1 MCVPYGEFDTYR
13 TNSQGNAVA
22 NFLHPGL
29 VEQKYFLWHTML
41 EGVKRKEERSDDKNS
56 TNNVPS
62 YPPANRTSELI
73 QGKRYNLP
81 DATIRLHLAQYQG
94 VIDLV
99 DDVCSESNSRHRL
112 Q

>member
-1 MCVPYGEFDTYR
+1 
-13 TNSQGNAVA
+13 
-22 NFLHPGL
+22 
-29 VEQKYFLWHTML
+29 
-41 EGVKRKEERSDDKNS
+41 
-56 TNNVPS
+56 VPS

-112 Q
+112 H